1 MKKTTLN
8 PKAEALFQAHVEHT
22 LEQIQNFDVIRA
34 EVAAFFEQLSETPL
48 STLIPLENIQ
58 KVAKERV
65 LDVAPSNQLRTEIAN
80 LVKDALKNPEG
91 QKTLIS
97 DLIPD
102 ATAEA
107 VISIIA
113 NDSERRNMIIHE
125 IFGNPTTGEVLS
137 TTISHAI
144 KDYMENN
151 VVTKKIPGAAGLMK
165 LGKGM
170 LEKAT
175 DSNFDEALQ
184 SYLSRNIRNIM
195 NISEKKTQETLS
207 NKRVHSVAADIWS
220 KVKKKSVAS
229 VAQLVDIPTVD
240 AGSHIVVVVWNH
252 IRTTKYVQ
260 SLVSE
265 CVAGWYARNSNRS
278 LVELLADVNVTPEFI
293 VAEVEPALT
302 LTLKHLADNGYLRA
316 RIEPLFH
323 QFYASDAASAIIA
336 E

>member
-1 MKKTTLN
+1 MKKNALN
-8 PKAEALFQAHVEHT
+8 PKAEALLQAHVT
-22 LEQIQNFDVIRA
+22 YAIQQAQNFDVIRG
-34 EVAAFFEQLSETPL
+34 EVAAFFEQVAETPL
-48 STLIPLENIQ
+48 STLVPLENIQ
-58 KVAKERV
+58 RIAKDRV

-80 LVKDALKNPEG
+80 IVKDALKNQEG
-91 QKTLIS
+91 KKTVIS

-107 VISIIA
+107 VIGMISH
-113 NDSERRNMIIHE
+113 DTTRRNAIIHE

-175 DSNFDEALQ
+175 DSNFDDALQ
-184 SYLSRNIRNIM
+184 NYLTRNIRNIM

-207 NKRVHSVAADIWS
+207 DKKVHRIAADLWAKYKS
-220 KVKKKSVAS
+220 KSMADVAK
-229 VAQLVDIPTVD
+229 LVDVPTID
-240 AGSHIVVVVWNH
+240 ATSHLATVVWNH
-252 IRTTKYVQ
+252 VRTHKYVQ
-260 SLVSE
+260 SIVSE
-265 CVAGWYARNSNRS
+265 GVAGWYARNSNRS

-293 VAEVEPALT
+293 VAELEPALAT
-302 LTLKHLADNGYLRA
+302 NLKNLAENGYLKSRF
-316 RIEPLFH
+316 EPLLR
-323 QFYASDAASAIIA
+323 QFYASDEVAAIIA

>member
-1 MKKTTLN
+1 MSTKLS
-8 PKAEALFQAHVEHT
+8 PKAEALLQAHVEHT
-22 LEQIQNFDVIRA
+22 LEQLQNYDVIRA
-34 EVAAFFEQLSETPL
+34 EVAAFFTEMTETPL
-48 STLIPLENIQ
+48 STLVPLERIQ
-58 KVAKERV
+58 KIAKERV
-65 LDVAPSNQLRTEIAN
+65 LDIAPSNQLRTEIAN
-80 LVKDALKNPEG
+80 IVKDALKNKEG
-91 QKTLIS
+91 KNTLIS

-107 VISIIA
+107 VISIISS
-113 NDSERRNMIIHE
+113 DTPRRNKIIHE

-165 LGKGM
+165 FGKGM

-175 DSNFDEALQ
+175 DSNFDDALQ

-207 NKRVHSVAADIWS
+207 NNKVHRLASDIWL
-220 KVKKKSVAS
+220 KVKMKSVDS
-229 VAQLVDIPTVD
+229 ISGLVDAPTVD
-240 AGSHIVVVVWNH
+240 ASSHIVVVVWNH

-260 SLVSE
+260 SIVSE
-265 CVAGWYARNSNRS
+265 GVAGWYARNSNRS
-278 LVELLADVNVTPEFI
+278 LVELLADVNVTPDFI
-293 VAEVEPALT
+293 VAEIEPALN
-302 LTLKHLADNGYLRA
+302 LSIKHLADNGYLRG
-316 RIEPLFH
+316 RIEPLLR
-323 QFYASDAASAIIA
+323 QFYASSTVADIVA